1 MEISEFKKIL
11 EEELDKEIA
20 ASQAFAMVELQ
31 SAKDDIPHIANIIL
45 RQSVIASVGV
55 VFNAL
60 NRAGMMPPITGA
72 DDDTHPACG

>member
-31 SAKDDIPHIANIIL
+31 STKDDIPHIANMIL

-60 NRAGMMPPITGA
+60 NRAGMMPLVTDT